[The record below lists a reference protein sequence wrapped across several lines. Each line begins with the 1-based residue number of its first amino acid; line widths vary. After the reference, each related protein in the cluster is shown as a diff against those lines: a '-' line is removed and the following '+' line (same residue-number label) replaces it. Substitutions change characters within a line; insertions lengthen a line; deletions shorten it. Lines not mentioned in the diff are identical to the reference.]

1 MNDFNLN
8 MKDFKLKFQYSIEK
22 LDFKEVLLEVAIKL
36 IDKAVKTIPKDVKKA
51 IVEAY
56 ETETSEIGVKML
68 EAIVENIR
76 IAEEEDRLICQDT
89 GIPVFIVEEG
99 LETPWRVDYYRIFTE
114 AVSKATETV
123 PLRPNVV
130 HPLTRIN
137 TGDNTG
143 TRVPILHVVK
153 TKGSDIKVS
162 FMPKGAGSEN
172 MSSFHM
178 LTPINTLKTIKNTI
192 LTRVVEAGGMP
203 CPPTILGVGLGG
215 TSEEA
220 MLMAKKALFRPI
232 GDRNKD
238 PEIAKFE
245 SELLEA
251 VNKTGIGPMG
261 LGGRWTCLDVKI
273 EYAYC
278 HTASIPLAINFQ
290 CWTARRASAVVK
302 PNGSYEFL

>member
-1 MNDFNLN
+1 M
-8 MKDFKLKFQYSIEK
+8 
-22 LDFKEVLLEVAIKL
+22 DFKEVLLEVAIKL
-36 IDKAVKTIPKDVKKA
+36 IDKAVKTMPEDVEKA
-51 IVEAY
+51 LVEAY

-76 IAEEEDRLICQDT
+76 IAKDEGKLICQDT

-99 LETPWRVDYYRIFTE
+99 LETSWRVDYRRIFTE
-114 AVSKATETV
+114 AVSKATEV
-123 PLRPNVV
+123 IPLRPNVV
-130 HPLTRIN
+130 HPLTRMN

-143 TRVPILHVVK
+143 VRIPVVHVVK
-153 TKGSDIKVS
+153 TEGSDIKIS

-172 MSSFHM
+172 VSSFHM
-178 LTPINTLKTIKNTI
+178 LTPAETAKAIKNII
-192 LTRVVEAGGMP
+192 LTRVIEAGGMP

-238 PEIAKFE
+238 SEIARFE

-278 HTASIPLAINFQ
+278 HTASLPLAINFQ
-290 CWTARRASAVVK
+290 CWAARKASAVVK
-302 PNGSYEFL
+302 PNCSYEFL

>member
-1 MNDFNLN
+1 
-8 MKDFKLKFQYSIEK
+8 
-22 LDFKEVLLEVAIKL
+22 
-36 IDKAVKTIPKDVKKA
+36 
-51 IVEAY
+51 
-56 ETETSEIGVKML
+56 
-68 EAIVENIR
+68 
-76 IAEEEDRLICQDT
+76 T

-99 LETPWRVDYYRIFTE
+99 LETPWRADYHRIFTE
-114 AVSKATETV
+114 AVSKATEAI

-130 HPLTRIN
+130 HPLTRMN
-137 TGDNTG
+137 TRDNTG
-143 TRVPILHVVK
+143 FRIPVLHVAK

-172 MSSFHM
+172 VSSFHM
-178 LTPINTLKTIKNTI
+178 LTPVKTVETIKNII

-220 MLMAKKALFRPI
+220 MLMAKKALLRPI
-232 GDRNKD
+232 GDENKD
-238 PEIAKFE
+238 SEIARFE

-278 HTASIPLAINFQ
+278 HTASLPLAINFQ
-290 CWTARRASAVVK
+290 CWAARRASAVIK
-302 PNGSYEFL
+302 PNGSYEIS

>member
-1 MNDFNLN
+1 M
-8 MKDFKLKFQYSIEK
+8 
-22 LDFKEVLLEVAIKL
+22 DFKEVLLEVAIKL
-36 IDKAVKTIPKDVKKA
+36 IDKAVKTMPEDVEKA
-51 IVEAY
+51 LVEAY

-76 IAEEEDRLICQDT
+76 IAKDEGKLICQDT

-99 LETPWRVDYYRIFTE
+99 LETSWRVDYRRIFTE
-114 AVSKATETV
+114 AVSKATEV
-123 PLRPNVV
+123 IPLRPNVV
-130 HPLTRIN
+130 HPLTRMN

-143 TRVPILHVVK
+143 VRIPVVHVVK
-153 TKGSDIKVS
+153 TEGSDIKIS

-172 MSSFHM
+172 VSSFHM
-178 LTPINTLKTIKNTI
+178 LTPAETAKAIKNII
-192 LTRVVEAGGMP
+192 LTRVIEAGGMP

-238 PEIAKFE
+238 SEIARFE

-261 LGGRWTCLDVKI
+261 LGGRWTCLDV
-273 EYAYC
+273 
-278 HTASIPLAINFQ
+278 
-290 CWTARRASAVVK
+290 
-302 PNGSYEFL
+302 